1 MYFTSH
7 YKIDFDKVKNIDD
20 IKRILKA
27 LEVSFEPNDPN
38 VKNIDD
44 LVKLEQKNNFGCTLL

>member
-1 MYFTSH
+1 MWLDEYLRNHEPNNKT
-7 YKIDFDKVKNIDD
+7 
-20 IKRILKA
+20 KA